1 MKKPIISALIV
12 LLFLFSTSPVQ
23 AHHFPDLSKYHF
35 AYYSIHNLSKA
46 GILNGYSNG
55 KFGPNDN
62 VTRAQAALILAKTLK
77 LDLDTAFK
85 PKFTDVPTN
94 HYAYKEIAAL
104 TEKGVFADVKKFNP
118 ASPLPRSQMAK
129 IIIEGFDIVVD
140 NNHEIN
146 FKDVPSTYW
155 AHSYIVTMAEVNIT
169 RGVTTSTFQPE
180 TLVTRAQLAAFIE
193 RSMQFAERV
202 KTKTVTYDSG
212 SKIYSGVTSV
222 AYDTIALVNEKRQAA
237 GVGKVLEDPEL
248 SKIAQLKAEDMAR
261 NNYFDHTSPTYGLP
275 WEMAVDLGYPTN
287 QVGEN
292 LASGYITADET
303 VMAWMESPGHKDNL
317 LLKSYTVIGV
327 GYMEDS
333 DGFPYW
339 VHMYAIR

>member
-1 MKKPIISALIV
+1 MKKTIISALIAF
-12 LLFLFSTSPVQ
+12 LFLLPLSTVH

-77 LDLDTAFK
+77 LDLDTAFT
-85 PKFTDVPTN
+85 PKFTDVPTS

-118 ASPLPRSQMAK
+118 DNPLPRSQMAK
-129 IIIEGFDIVVD
+129 IIIEGFGITVD
-140 NNHEIN
+140 ANHEIR

-155 AHSYIVTMAEVNIT
+155 AHPYIVTMAEVNIT
-169 RGVTTSTFQPE
+169 RGVTTATFQPE

-193 RSMQFAERV
+193 RSIQFAERV
-202 KTKTVTYDSG
+202 KTKTITYDS
-212 SKIYSGVTSV
+212 SANKYAGVRSV

-237 GVGKVLEDPEL
+237 GVAKLQEDSAL
-248 SKIAQLKAEDMAR
+248 TKIAQLKAEDMAR
-261 NNYFDHTSPTYGLP
+261 NNYFAHESPTYGLP
-275 WEMAVDLGYPTN
+275 WEMAIALGYPTN

-292 LASGYITADET
+292 LASGYITANET
-303 VMAWMESPGHKDNL
+303 VFAWLKSPGHKDNM

-339 VHMYAIR
+339 VHMYGIR

>member
-1 MKKPIISALIV
+1 MKKTITTTLIA
-12 LLFLFSTSPVQ
+12 LLFLLPVSTVQ
-23 AHHFPDLSKYHF
+23 ANHFSDLSKYHF

-46 GILNGYSNG
+46 EILNGYSNG

-77 LDLDTAFK
+77 IDLTTNYK
-85 PKFTDVPTN
+85 PKFIDVPPN

-118 ASPLPRSQMAK
+118 DNPLPRAQMAK
-129 IIIEGFDIVVD
+129 IIVEGFDIIVD
-140 NNHEIN
+140 TNDETS
-146 FKDVPSTYW
+146 FKDVPLKHW
-155 AHSYIVTMAEVNIT
+155 AHSYIITMAEVNIT
-169 RGVTTSTFQPE
+169 RGITTSTFQPE

-193 RSMQFAERV
+193 RSMQFAERT
-202 KTKTVTYDSG
+202 KTKAVSYDQIN
-212 SKIYSGVTSV
+212 KKYLGVTSV
-222 AYDTIALVNEKRQAA
+222 VYDTIPMINEIRQAA
-237 GVGKVLEDPEL
+237 GVGKLKEDSAL
-248 SKIAQLKAEDMAR
+248 TKIAQLKAKDMAQ
-261 NNYFDHTSPTYGLP
+261 NNYFDHTSPSYGLP
-275 WEMAVDLGYPTN
+275 WEMAIDLGYPTN

-292 LASGYITADET
+292 LASGYITANET
-303 VMAWMESPGHKDNL
+303 VNAWMESKGHKNNL
-317 LLKSYTVIGV
+317 LLESYTVIGV

>member
-1 MKKPIISALIV
+1 MKKNIVSILIA
-12 LLFLFSTSPVQ
+12 LLFLLPVSSVQ

-77 LDLDTAFK
+77 IDLNTRFK
-85 PKFTDVPTN
+85 PTFTDVPTT

-104 TEKGVFADVKKFNP
+104 TEKGVFADATKFNP
-118 ASPLPRSQMAK
+118 DNPLPRAQMAK
-129 IIIEGFDIVVD
+129 IVVAGFDITVD
-140 NNHEIN
+140 ANDEIS
-146 FKDVPSTYW
+146 FKDVPLTHW

-169 RGVTTSTFQPE
+169 RGVTTATFQPE

-193 RSMQFAERV
+193 RSIQFSERV
-202 KTKTVTYDSG
+202 NAKTITYD
-212 SKIYSGVTSV
+212 KAKKAYSGVTSV
-222 AYDTIALVNEKRQAA
+222 AYDTIAMVNEIRQAA
-237 GVGKVLEDPEL
+237 GAGKLQEDSAL
-248 SKIAQLKAEDMAR
+248 TKIAQLKAEDMAR
-261 NNYFDHTSPTYGLP
+261 NNYFAHSSPTYGLP
-275 WEMAVDLGYPTN
+275 WEMAIDLGYPTN

-292 LASGYITADET
+292 LASGYITANET
-303 VMAWMESPGHKDNL
+303 VDAWMESSGHKDNL

-327 GYMEDS
+327 GYTEDS

>member
-1 MKKPIISALIV
+1 MKKIILTLVA
-12 LLFLFSTSPVQ
+12 FLFFLPFTTVQ

-35 AYYSIHNLSKA
+35 AYYSIHNLSNA

-55 KFGPNDN
+55 KFGPDDN

-77 LDLDTAFK
+77 IDTDTEFK
-85 PKFTDVPTN
+85 PQFTDVPIG

-118 ASPLPRSQMAK
+118 DNPLPRSQMAK
-129 IIIEGFDIVVD
+129 IIIEGFDIAVD
-140 NNHEIN
+140 DNHEIS

-169 RGVTTSTFQPE
+169 RGVTTATFQPE

-193 RSMQFAERV
+193 RSKQFADRV
-202 KTKTVTYDSG
+202 KTKTVTYDS
-212 SKIYSGVTSV
+212 SNNSYLGVTSV
-222 AYDTIALVNEKRQAA
+222 AYDTIALINEKRNTA
-237 GVGKVLEDPEL
+237 GLSKLQEDPML

-261 NNYFDHTSPTYGLP
+261 NNYFDHTSPSYGLP
-275 WEMAVDLGYPTN
+275 WEMAIELGYPTN

-292 LASGYITADET
+292 LASGYITANET
-303 VMAWMESPGHKDNL
+303 VRAWMESPGHKDNL
-317 LLKSYTVIGV
+317 LLKTYTVIGV